1 MEARISVTV
10 ITLMIL
16 LGTVNEVALGQRGQ
30 QMYQTVTENF
40 VVNAPDQQLAR
51 RAAVLAEKYR
61 ASLSQE
67 WLGYEIENWQQRCP
81 ITIAIGPHAGG
92 ETSFGFVGGS
102 RNNSGRAVPIDWRM
116 EIFGP
121 PDRVL
126 DAVLP
131 HEITHTIFATHFGR
145 PLPRWADEGACTTVE
160 HESERAKNHQ
170 LLMQFLSA
178 KPSRGIPFN
187 RMFTMKQ
194 YPHDILPLYAQGHS
208 VVKFLIGKKD
218 KRHFVNFIEAGL
230 ELEQG
235 RSSVAVWNRVTEE
248 FYGYDNLSDLQIAW
262 QTWVQA
268 GCPDQADPAEAES
281 QIAQVGYQNQPQEIN
296 GQTIPVAPRGSAGRA
311 QIANASGWYQRQSV
325 QAGNDTSATPEIRTN
340 TKIALG
346 ASNAEHHLDGDLRIS
361 SNDEPFAPGS
371 VSVPQFR
378 PPNIPD
384 RRRATMSAKGSGTVW
399 R

>member
-1 MEARISVTV
+1 MEARISIIV
-10 ITLMIL
+10 IMLMIFVSNV
-16 LGTVNEVALGQRGQ
+16 GEAVFGQ

-40 VVNAPDQQLAR
+40 VVNAPDPQLAR
-51 RAAVLAEKYR
+51 RAATLAEGYR

-67 WLGYEIENWQQRCP
+67 WLGYEIETWQQRCP
-81 ITIAIGPHAGG
+81 ITIEIGPHAGG

-102 RNNSGRAVPIDWRM
+102 RDNSVRAVPIDWKM
-116 EIFGP
+116 NIFGP

-170 LLMQFLSA
+170 LLMQFLTA

-208 VVKFLIGKKD
+208 LAKFLIGKKD
-218 KRHFVNFIEAGL
+218 KRHFVNYIEAGL

-235 RSSVAVWNRVTEE
+235 RSSVAVWNRVTKE
-248 FYGYDNLSDLQIAW
+248 FYKYENLSDLQIAW
-262 QTWVQA
+262 QSWVQA
-268 GCPDQADPAEAES
+268 GCPEQAK
-281 QIAQVGYQNQPQEIN
+281 AQVEIALVGYENQPQEIS
-296 GQTIPVAPRGSAGRA
+296 GQTIPVAPRRGSVGNQTAD
-311 QIANASGWYQRQSV
+311 ANSWYV
-325 QAGNDTSATPEIRTN
+325 QQAMQPENELPATSAIRTN
-340 TKIALG
+340 TKVPFAAKDRG
-346 ASNAEHHLDGDLRIS
+346 DHLVGDLRPS
-361 SNDEPFAPGS
+361 PSTEPFAPGS

-378 PPNIPD
+378 PPNIPA
-384 RRRATMSAKGSGTVW
+384 RRRATMSAKDAGTLW

>member
-1 MEARISVTV
+1 MEARMAIIV
-10 ITLMIL
+10 IAITIL
-16 LGTVNEVALGQRGQ
+16 WSDLSQPVYGQ
-30 QMYQTVTENF
+30 QQLYQTVTENF
-40 VVNAPDQQLAR
+40 VVTAPDAHLAR
-51 RAAVLAEKYR
+51 RAATMAEEYR
-61 ASLSQE
+61 ATLSEE
-67 WLGYEIENWQQRCP
+67 WLGYEIETWPERCP
-81 ITIAIGPHAGG
+81 ITIEIARHAGG

-102 RNNSGRAVPIDWRM
+102 RDSSVRAVPMNWQMR
-116 EIFGP
+116 IFGP

-170 LLMQFLSA
+170 LLMQFLTA

-208 VVKFLIGKKD
+208 LAKFLIGKKD
-218 KRHFVNFIEAGL
+218 KRHFVDYIEAGL

-235 RSSVAVWNRVTEE
+235 RSTVAVWDRVTKE
-248 FYGYDNLSDLQIAW
+248 FYNYDNLSELQIGW
-262 QTWVQA
+262 QSWVQA
-268 GCPDQADPAEAES
+268 GCPDQPQKGPEQA
-281 QIAQVGYQNQPQEIN
+281 IALVGYGARLQNADE
-296 GQTIPVAPRGSAGRA
+296 QTIPVTERGSVVRAGA
-311 QIANASGWYQRQSV
+311 EAGSWYQRQSSPSKQNSQV
-325 QAGNDTSATPEIRTN
+325 ATTQPREREGWSNNQISAPS
-340 TKIALG
+340 A
-346 ASNAEHHLDGDLRIS
+346 APYS
-361 SNDEPFAPGS
+361 PGS

-378 PPNIPD
+378 APNIPTS
-384 RRRATMSAKGSGTVW
+384 RSATMSAKDSNTLW